1 MAGFRGLS
9 YPKEK
14 EILNM
19 SVLQAILLGIVQGIT
34 EFLPVSSFGHLA
46 AIENAM
52 GITRNTAVLFEVLLH
67 MGTMVAVFFAFHED
81 LRRIGE
87 ELLGMIM
94 DIIGNVNIYFHN
106 RKTGDNLHYARVVHG
121 TYRKFTAIMAVSFI
135 PTALL
140 GYICRRL
147 VTRAAISPL
156 LPGAC
161 ILVTGVFLLVTDLSN
176 IGGVKTPKDVT
187 YDNAMWIGIC
197 QGISVFP
204 GISRCGMTI
213 CAGLLCGFSRK
224 FAVKYSYLIS
234 IPAVLGSLFLELGQF
249 TTPKMSVSLG
259 FTYVFGMIVA
269 GVVGYFMIRNLLRIL
284 QHAKLR
290 YFAFYCFV
298 AGAIAL
304 ISNFA

>member
-1 MAGFRGLS
+1 
-9 YPKEK
+9 
-14 EILNM
+14 M

-67 MGTMVAVFFAFHED
+67 IGTMVAVFFAFHED

-106 RKTGDNLHYARVVHG
+106 RKTGENLHYARVVHG

-176 IGGVKTPKDVT
+176 IGGIKTPKDVT

-197 QGISVFP
+197 QGIAVFP
-204 GISRCGMTI
+204 GISRMGFTL
-213 CAGLLCGFSRK
+213 CAALLCGYNRK
-224 FAVKYSYLIS
+224 FAVRFSVFMSL
-234 IPAVLGSLFLELGQF
+234 PAIIGAFF
-249 TTPKMSVSLG
+249 TEIGNFGASEMTAGLG
-259 FTYVFGMIVA
+259 FTYVFAMIIA
-269 GVVGYFMIRNLLRIL
+269 GFTGCLVIRNTIAMT
-284 QHAKLR
+284 QNIKLR
-290 YFAFYCFV
+290 YFAYYSFIV
-298 AGAIAL
+298 GIITLAL
-304 ISNFA
+304 NFAL

>member
-1 MAGFRGLS
+1 MIVVYLIFLAV
-9 YPKEK
+9 
-14 EILNM
+14 I
-19 SVLQAILLGIVQGIT
+19 QAVT
-34 EFLPVSSFGHLA
+34 EFLPVSSLGHLCILEQYMGIGHETGLLSETMLHLGSAA
-46 AIENAM
+46 AI
-52 GITRNTAVLFEVLLH
+52 IFLFRK
-67 MGTMVAVFFAFHED
+67 D
-81 LRRIGE
+81 LKKIGLG
-87 ELLGMIM
+87 LLGMFM
-94 DIIGNVNIYFHN
+94 DMIGNLNLYIHN
-106 RKTGDNLHYARVVHG
+106 KKTGESLGYARIVTG
-121 TYRKFTAIMAVSFI
+121 TYRKTGALLVISMI

-140 GYICRRL
+140 GLTGKRL
-147 VTRAAISPL
+147 ALLAADSQIVPGIGFL
-156 LPGAC
+156 L
-161 ILVTGVFLLVTDLSN
+161 TGVFLLVTDLNKS
-176 IGGVKTPKDVT
+176 GGKKGPREAS
-187 YDNAMWIGIC
+187 YDSAMWIGIC

-224 FAVKYSYLIS
+224 FAVKYSYLIR

>member
-1 MAGFRGLS
+1 
-9 YPKEK
+9 
-14 EILNM
+14 M

-34 EFLPVSSFGHLA
+34 EFLPVSSFGHMA

-52 GITRNTAVLFEVLLH
+52 DITRDTAVLFEVLLH
-67 MGTMVAVFFAFHED
+67 VGTLFAVLFVFRED
-81 LRRIGE
+81 IRRILE
-87 ELLGMIM
+87 ELLGMAL
-94 DIIGNVNIYFHN
+94 DLIGNANIYFHN
-106 RKTGDNLHYARVVHG
+106 RRTGDNLHYARVVHG
-121 TYRKFTAIMAVSFI
+121 TYRKFTAVMLVSFI
-135 PTALL
+135 PTAML

-147 VTRAAISPL
+147 VTLAAMSPL

-161 ILVTGVFLLVTDLSN
+161 IMITGVFLLVTDLSN
-176 IGGVKTPKDVT
+176 IGGNKAPKDVT

-224 FAVKYSYLIS
+224 FAIKYSYLIS
-234 IPAVLGSLFLELGQF
+234 IPAILGSLVLELGEFAGPQ
-249 TTPKMSVSLG
+249 MSVSLG
-259 FTYVFGMIVA
+259 FTYIFGMIIA
-269 GVVGYFMIRNLLRIL
+269 GVVGYFTIQFLLRNLQRG
-284 QHAKLR
+284 KLR
-290 YFAFYCFV
+290 YFAFYCFL

>member
-1 MAGFRGLS
+1 
-9 YPKEK
+9 
-14 EILNM
+14 M

-34 EFLPVSSFGHLA
+34 EFLPVSSFGHMA

-52 GITRNTAVLFEVLLH
+52 DITRDTAVLFEVLLH
-67 MGTMVAVFFAFHED
+67 VGTLFAVLFVFRED
-81 LRRIGE
+81 IRRILE
-87 ELLGMIM
+87 ELLGMAL
-94 DIIGNVNIYFHN
+94 DLIGNANIYFHN
-106 RKTGDNLHYARVVHG
+106 RRTGDNLHYARVVHG
-121 TYRKFTAIMAVSFI
+121 TYRKFTAVMLVSFI
-135 PTALL
+135 PTAML

-147 VTRAAISPL
+147 VTLAAMSPL

-161 ILVTGVFLLVTDLSN
+161 IMITGVFLLVTDLSN
-176 IGGVKTPKDVT
+176 IGGNKTPKDVT

-224 FAVKYSYLIS
+224 FAIKYSYLIS
-234 IPAVLGSLFLELGQF
+234 IPAILGSLVLELGEFAGPQ
-249 TTPKMSVSLG
+249 MSVSLG
-259 FTYVFGMIVA
+259 FTYIFGMIIA
-269 GVVGYFMIRNLLRIL
+269 GVVGYFTIQFLLRNLQRG
-284 QHAKLR
+284 KLR
-290 YFAFYCFV
+290 YFAFYCFL

>member
-1 MAGFRGLS
+1 MIVVYLIFLAV
-9 YPKEK
+9 
-14 EILNM
+14 I
-19 SVLQAILLGIVQGIT
+19 QAVT
-34 EFLPVSSFGHLA
+34 EFLPVSSLGHLCILEQYMGISHETGLLSETMLHLGSAA
-46 AIENAM
+46 AI
-52 GITRNTAVLFEVLLH
+52 IFLFRK
-67 MGTMVAVFFAFHED
+67 D
-81 LRRIGE
+81 LKKIGLG
-87 ELLGMIM
+87 LLGMFM
-94 DIIGNVNIYFHN
+94 DMIGNLNLYIHN
-106 RKTGDNLHYARVVHG
+106 KKTGESLGYARIVTG
-121 TYRKFTAIMAVSFI
+121 TYRKTGALLVISMI

-140 GYICRRL
+140 GLTGKRL
-147 VTRAAISPL
+147 ALLAADSQIVPGIGFL
-156 LPGAC
+156 L
-161 ILVTGVFLLVTDLSN
+161 TGVFLLVTDLNKS
-176 IGGVKTPKDVT
+176 GGKKGPREAS
-187 YDNAMWIGIC
+187 YDSAMWIGIC

-269 GVVGYFMIRNLLRIL
+269 GVVGFFMIRNLLRIL

>member
-1 MAGFRGLS
+1 
-9 YPKEK
+9 
-14 EILNM
+14 M

-34 EFLPVSSFGHLA
+34 EFLPVSSFGHMA

-52 GITRNTAVLFEVLLH
+52 DITRDTAVLFEVLLH
-67 MGTMVAVFFAFHED
+67 VGTLFAVLFVFRED
-81 LRRIGE
+81 IHRILE
-87 ELLGMIM
+87 ELLGMAL
-94 DIIGNVNIYFHN
+94 DLIGNANIYFHN
-106 RKTGDNLHYARVVHG
+106 RRTGDNLHYARVVHG
-121 TYRKFTAIMAVSFI
+121 TYRKFTAVMLVSFI
-135 PTALL
+135 PTAML

-147 VTRAAISPL
+147 VTLAAMSPL

-161 ILVTGVFLLVTDLSN
+161 IMITGVFLLVTDLSN
-176 IGGVKTPKDVT
+176 IGGNKTPKDVT

-224 FAVKYSYLIS
+224 FAIKYSYLIS
-234 IPAVLGSLFLELGQF
+234 IPAILGSLVLELGEFAGPQ
-249 TTPKMSVSLG
+249 MSVSLG
-259 FTYVFGMIVA
+259 FTYIFGMIIA
-269 GVVGYFMIRNLLRIL
+269 GVVGYFTIQFLLRNLQRG
-284 QHAKLR
+284 KLR
-290 YFAFYCFV
+290 YFAFYCFL

>member
-1 MAGFRGLS
+1 
-9 YPKEK
+9 
-14 EILNM
+14 M

-67 MGTMVAVFFAFHED
+67 VGTLVAIFVAFWND
-81 LRRIGE
+81 IRRIGE

-94 DIIGNVNIYFHN
+94 DLIGNANIYFHN
-106 RKTGDNLHYARVVHG
+106 RRTGENLRYARVVHG

-135 PTALL
+135 PTAML

-176 IGGVKTPKDVT
+176 IGGIKTPRDVT
-187 YDNAMWIGIC
+187 YDNAMWVGIC

-234 IPAVLGSLFLELGQF
+234 IPAILGSLFLEVPQF
-249 TTPKMSVSLG
+249 TTPKMTVSLG
-259 FTYVFGMIVA
+259 FTYILGMIVA
-269 GVVGYFMIRNLLRIL
+269 GVVGYFMIRFLLQIV

>member
-1 MAGFRGLS
+1 
-9 YPKEK
+9 
-14 EILNM
+14 M

-67 MGTMVAVFFAFHED
+67 IGTMVAVFFAFHED

-106 RKTGDNLHYARVVHG
+106 RKTGENLHYARVVHG

-176 IGGVKTPKDVT
+176 IGGIKTDGCRRNQRVRACTKGH
-187 YDNAMWIGIC
+187 DN
-197 QGISVFP
+197 
-204 GISRCGMTI
+204 
-213 CAGLLCGFSRK
+213 
-224 FAVKYSYLIS
+224 S
-234 IPAVLGSLFLELGQF
+234 INVDGKLRA
-249 TTPKMSVSLG
+249 
-259 FTYVFGMIVA
+259 
-269 GVVGYFMIRNLLRIL
+269 RNLNRASSSGSIRL
-284 QHAKLR
+284 AKLHTDTFNTGYPVFVICKDLNR
-290 YFAFYCFV
+290 IAEKIKLYALFFCVMNFLFTCRKLCF
-298 AGAIAL
+298 
-304 ISNFA
+304 

>member
-1 MAGFRGLS
+1 
-9 YPKEK
+9 
-14 EILNM
+14 M

-67 MGTMVAVFFAFHED
+67 IGTMVAVSLAFPED

-87 ELLGMIM
+87 ELLGMSM
-94 DIIGNVNIYFHN
+94 DRLVNVNIYFHN
-106 RKTGDNLHYARVVHG
+106 RKTGENLHYARVVHG

-176 IGGVKTPKDVT
+176 IGGIKTPKDVT

>member
-1 MAGFRGLS
+1 
-9 YPKEK
+9 
-14 EILNM
+14 M

-67 MGTMVAVFFAFHED
+67 IGTMVAVFFAFHED

-106 RKTGDNLHYARVVHG
+106 RKTGENLHYARVVHG

-176 IGGVKTPKDVT
+176 IGGIKTPKDVT

-197 QGISVFP
+197 QGLAVFP
-204 GISRCGMTI
+204 GISRMGFTL
-213 CAGLLCGFSRK
+213 CAALLCGYNRK
-224 FAVKYSYLIS
+224 FAVRFSVFMSL
-234 IPAVLGSLFLELGQF
+234 PAIIGAFF
-249 TTPKMSVSLG
+249 TEIGNFGASEMTAGLG
-259 FTYVFGMIVA
+259 FTYVFAMIIA
-269 GVVGYFMIRNLLRIL
+269 GFAGCLVIRNTIAMT
-284 QHAKLR
+284 QNVKLR
-290 YFAFYCFV
+290 YFAYYSFIV
-298 AGAIAL
+298 GIITLAL
-304 ISNFA
+304 NFAL